1 MDDLARQLCI
11 NHAGREAAAL
21 CPECGRFFCRECV
34 VEHDDRVL
42 CASCL
47 KRLLKS
53 SGGTG
58 SRFGFFVRTGQFLF
72 GFLILWLFFFFL
84 GRALLSLPS
93 SFHEGTVW
101 TREWWGNE

>member
-11 NHAGREAAAL
+11 NHATREAAAR
-21 CPECGRFFCRECV
+21 CPECARFFCRECV

-47 KRLLKS
+47 KRLS
-53 SGGTG
+53 RNAQGAG
-58 SRFGFFVRTGQFLF
+58 SRLSFFLRTGQLLF
-72 GFLILWLFFFFL
+72 GFLILWLFFYCL

-101 TREWWGNE
+101 TRGWWGNE